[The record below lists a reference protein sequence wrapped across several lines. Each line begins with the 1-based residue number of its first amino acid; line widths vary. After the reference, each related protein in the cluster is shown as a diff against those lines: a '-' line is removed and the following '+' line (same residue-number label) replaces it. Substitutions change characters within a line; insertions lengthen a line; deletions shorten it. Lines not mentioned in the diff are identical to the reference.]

1 MLPLSALCQ
10 IDQSV
15 VGRSCFRLYRAS
27 VSRVAVGGR
36 IVLSENGNSNC
47 KRPQNPRHQSD
58 QSHKVLGDG
67 KTKNEMLFSVKIARG
82 LQNENQNYSL

>member
-1 MLPLSALCQ
+1 MLPLQLSVKSIKVSSA
-10 IDQSV
+10 
-15 VGRSCFRLYRAS
+15 GAAS
-27 VSRVAVGGR
+27 DFIEPQCRVCGK
-36 IVLSENGNSNC
+36 IVWSETGNSNC

-82 LQNENQNYSL
+82 LQNKNQNYSL